1 MSASPRR
8 RLLLVVAG
16 ALAAGYFLND
26 LVDEHAI
33 TPTTVYF
40 LDAACDAAGG
50 TSCLTLR
57 DDFTWLLPLV
67 LGTLLGLVVWLAAAR
82 PAATWVLRPLHDL
95 VPVLA
100 QAGPQNLGH
109 RIRAGA
115 GAGATAG
122 APAGDDEFTRLCRA
136 VDAMMDRIMAGYD
149 HQRRFAA
156 NASHELRTPLA
167 VQRTLIEVGM
177 AQPLTEEQVRLLT
190 AQLLQTNERN
200 ERLVEGLL
208 VLSEADQGLAVRTPQ
223 RLDEIVSAVTAAH
236 RSRALAAGL
245 RLTVQLHARAVDG
258 ERVLLERLVTN
269 LVQNAVKYN
278 RDGGSVTVTVGA
290 GNPALTVTNT
300 GPPVPPDQVDALF
313 EPFKRLAGDRI
324 DHSGGAGLGLAIA
337 RSITRAHD
345 GTVTA
350 IAQDDGGLRVEVRLP
365 APYG

>member
-1 MSASPRR
+1 MNASPRR

-26 LVDEHAI
+26 LVDEHAL
-33 TPTTVYF
+33 TPTTIFF
-40 LDAACDAAGG
+40 LDGACGAVGG

-67 LGTLLGLVVWLAAAR
+67 LGTLLGGVVWLAAAR
-82 PAATWVLRPLHDL
+82 SAATWVLRPLHDL

-109 RIRAGA
+109 RIRAGSRA
-115 GAGATAG
+115 GSRGV
-122 APAGDDEFTRLCRA
+122 DDEFLRLCRA
-136 VDAMMDRIMAGYD
+136 VDAMMDRIMAAYD

-223 RLDEIVSAVTAAH
+223 RLDEIVSAVAAAH

-245 RLTVQLHARAVDG
+245 RLTVKLHARTVEG

-278 RDGGSVTVTVGA
+278 TDGGSVAVTVGA

-345 GTVTA
+345 GTITA

-365 APYG
+365 ATK

>member
-1 MSASPRR
+1 MNASPRR
-8 RLLLVVAG
+8 RLLLVVTL

-26 LVDEHAI
+26 LVDAHAF
-33 TPTTVYF
+33 TPTTIYF
-40 LDAACDAAGG
+40 LDAACGAVGG
-50 TSCLTLR
+50 TSYLTLR
-57 DDFTWLLPLV
+57 DDFTWLLPLA
-67 LGTLLGLVVWLAAAR
+67 LASAAGLAIWLAAAR

-115 GAGATAG
+115 GE
-122 APAGDDEFTRLCRA
+122 DEFTRLCRA
-136 VDAMMDRIMAGYD
+136 VDAMMDRIMAGYE

-156 NASHELRTPLA
+156 DASHELRTPLA

-223 RLDEIVSAVTAAH
+223 RLDEIVSAVAAAH
-236 RSRALAAGL
+236 RTRALTAGL

-278 RDGGSVTVTVGA
+278 HDGGAVTVTVGA
-290 GNPALTVTNT
+290 ANPALTVTNT
-300 GPPVPPDQVDALF
+300 GPLVPPDQVDGLF

-337 RSITRAHD
+337 RSITRAHN
-345 GTVTA
+345 GTITA
-350 IAQDDGGLRVEVRLP
+350 IARDDGGLRVEVRLP
-365 APYG
+365 HSPSS